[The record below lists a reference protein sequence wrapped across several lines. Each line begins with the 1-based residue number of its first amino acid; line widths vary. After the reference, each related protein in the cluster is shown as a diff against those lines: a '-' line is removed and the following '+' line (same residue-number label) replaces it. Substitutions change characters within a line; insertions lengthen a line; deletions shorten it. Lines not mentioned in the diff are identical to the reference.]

1 MDNKTLL
8 NKHEYLHSS
17 KTNSYRRRS
26 NKLNDKSENGKN
38 SLQRK
43 YRSPPPKHAHH
54 QPVMKFNS
62 DMWMQDY
69 RQTLIEKLFKE
80 ERFKAF
86 QKRRGLENFMDVSD
100 DEDWPEQQ
108 KIYIATPHLIQSI
121 VQNSTEDQQL
131 QTQQQILINS
141 LTTETKLKWFQYR
154 ESPEL

>member
-8 NKHEYLHSS
+8 NNHEYLHSS
-17 KTNSYRRRS
+17 KTNSYRRRF

-38 SLQRK
+38 SQRK
-43 YRSPPPKHAHH
+43 YRSPPPRHAHH

-108 KIYIATPHLIQSI
+108 NLIQSI

-131 QTQQQILINS
+131 QTQQQILINN

-154 ESPEL
+154 ERPEL